1 MKTKLFLIVLLFI
14 GCFPSYTYSQDIIVQ
29 RNGEEIN
36 AKVLEINQNVI
47 TYKNWA
53 NINGPTY
60 STAKSE
66 IFMIKYANGTKDV
79 FEANPLNNN
88 NPTSNIVETSANLFI
103 GTWYHKKYNGNSNK
117 TVINISKA
125 MDNYLVESKVHERV
139 DENFYSSDGSFKEVG
154 TLVNGSIVVNSMIK
168 LSLLN
173 ENTLLMGSQ
182 EFTKT
187 CPVNNN
193 SNSTNNQPNIPASS
207 TAGVVPSY
215 KGAQVNGK
223 KEGNGT
229 QTYPDGSRYEGE
241 WRKDMRYGFGVMYSA
256 DGNNYAGYWK
266 NDKRDSTGVNIF
278 PITSTA
284 VLEAK
289 FEGIYKDD
297 VEFNGKITMTDW
309 KGRKKECIVTDGIP
323 GKFVKV
329 KE

>member
-1 MKTKLFLIVLLFI
+1 M
-14 GCFPSYTYSQDIIVQ
+14 
-29 RNGEEIN
+29 
-36 AKVLEINQNVI
+36 LEINQNVI

-60 STAKSE
+60 SKAKSE

-79 FEANPLNNN
+79 FEANPVNNN
-88 NPTSNIVETSANLFI
+88 NPTNTIVETSANLFI

-125 MDNYLVESKVHERV
+125 MDNYLVECKVHERV

-154 TLVNGSIVVNSMIK
+154 TLVNGSIVVNGMIK

-193 SNSTNNQPNIPASS
+193 SNSANNQSNTPASS
-207 TAGVVPSY
+207 TTAVVPSY

-229 QTYPDGSRYEGE
+229 QTYPNGSRYEGD
-241 WRKDMRYGFGVMYSA
+241 WKNDVRYGFGVMYYTN
-256 DGNNYAGYWK
+256 GNAYAGYWK
-266 NDKRDSTGVNIF
+266 DDKRDSTGLCMIKSASEEIV
-278 PITSTA
+278 
-284 VLEAK
+284 EMK
-289 FEGIYKDD
+289 FEGTYKND
-297 VEFNGKITMTDW
+297 VEFNGIMSTVNW
-309 KGRKKECIVTDGIP
+309 KGIKTECLITNGIYGKWEIVN
-323 GKFVKV
+323 K
-329 KE
+329 